1 MVERLHGYL
10 PVGQQHGLT
19 IHKCLVRHM
28 VVLVVA
34 VDIMHTAILVKQ
46 HYRYTVAGS
55 HPDVVVAVFYY
66 RVYNIVV
73 QAILGGVNLWQQV
86 AFAAIHLQALR
97 CAHPCPATRILKHAV
112 HGAVAEFWPLVYV
125 THHRAQ
131 LVSYRGAPSISME
144 WLFVRHRVK
153 YAAILGTGPHTTLT
167 VEGNHVDIGFERL

>member
-19 IHKCLVRHM
+19 IHKRLVWHM

-34 VDIMHTAILVKQ
+34 VDIMHTVILVKQ

-97 CAHPCPATRILKHAV
+97 CAHPRPASRILKHAV

-131 LVSYRGAPSISME
+131 LVSYRGAPRICME

-153 YAAILGTGPHTTLT
+153 YAAILGTGPHTTLA
-167 VEGNHVDIGFERL
+167 VEGYHIDICFERL